1 MKPIIATFFCILYA
15 TGSHPQGSKM
25 DSPDPGITKIK
36 KDLQQ
41 VSAFTSID
49 SAISLIKQVIEE
61 SGKINFAEGEAE
73 ARQKLAAK
81 LNMKGEYQQAS
92 ENLAIA
98 KKIYESLDDSL
109 GFNYVWSTYG
119 MMYGMQSMYDS
130 SIHFFEAAI
139 GVAERN
145 GYEQELSGDYMNIAI
160 SYQMQ
165 SNFPEAL
172 RYQQKAFTLA
182 KARNNIEDQAYT
194 SLNMGLIY
202 FTMGDSSRA
211 EKEYIES
218 VNYAK
223 KVGENAVELYAYSNL
238 SELYLSKKQPQ
249 KAYDYAMKAAML
261 GRQMGD
267 QGIEAASLSK
277 ASRSLIDLKRF
288 DEAETLAR
296 QGMAVADSSGQPL
309 NIFQAYSAMGTL
321 LKSQENYKQAIPY
334 FEKGLAALQ
343 HSDIYD
349 EAVGQA
355 RHNLSECYEKT
366 NDYRTALLNY
376 KTGSQIL
383 DSVRSRENVRKAT
396 ELTMNYEYEK
406 RQEAQRI
413 EQKQK
418 DARSKERQIALM
430 IGLGLTL
437 ILTIVAF
444 TAYRNKQKANNVL
457 RLQKLEIERTLNRLE
472 ATQKQLIQSE
482 KMASLGELTAGIA
495 HEIQN
500 PLNFVNNFSE
510 VSTELLDEMKQV
522 IGKGDIEEIK
532 SIADDVKQNL
542 EKILH
547 HGKRADGIVKGM
559 LQHSRVSSGQKEPT
573 DINALADEYLRLAYH
588 GLRAKDK
595 SFNATMKTDFDTN
608 TGLVKIAPQDIGRV
622 ILNLLTNA
630 FYAVNEKKKSTFT
643 ERQEINYEPTVF
655 VGTKKEKDMVEIT
668 IRDNGNGIPE
678 KIRDKIFQPFFTTK
692 PTGQGTGL
700 GLSLSYDIVTN
711 GHGGEL
717 KMDTKQGV
725 GTTFTISIPANV

>member
-1 MKPIIATFFCILYA
+1 MKPIIATFFCIVYA
-15 TGSHPQGSKM
+15 TGSQAQGTKV
-25 DSPDPGITKIK
+25 DSPDPGIAKIK

-41 VSAFTSID
+41 VPAITNID
-49 SAISLIKQVIEE
+49 SAISFLKDVIVE

-73 ARQKLAAK
+73 ARQRLAAK
-81 LNMKGEYQQAS
+81 FNMKGEYQHAV
-92 ENLAIA
+92 ENLALA
-98 KKIYESLDDSL
+98 KNIYESLDDSL

-145 GYEQELSGDYMNIAI
+145 GYQQELAGDYMNIAI

-165 SNFPEAL
+165 SNFPQAL
-172 RYQQKAFTLA
+172 RYQQKAFSLA

-194 SLNMGLIY
+194 RLNMGLIY
-202 FTMGDSSRA
+202 FAMGDSGRA
-211 EKEYIES
+211 EQEYIES
-218 VNYAK
+218 VSYAK
-223 KVGENAVELYAYSNL
+223 SADVKIVELYAYSNL
-238 SELYLSKKQPQ
+238 SELYLTKKQPQ

-261 GRQMGD
+261 GREMGD

-277 ASRSLIDLKRF
+277 ASRSLINLERF
-288 DEAETLAR
+288 GEAETLAR

-321 LKSQENYKQAIPY
+321 FKARENYRQAIPY

-355 RHNLSECYEKT
+355 RYNLSECYEKT
-366 NDYRTALLNY
+366 NDFRAALLNY

-406 RQEAQRI
+406 KQEAQHI

-418 DARSKERQIALM
+418 DARSKERQVALL

-437 ILTIVAF
+437 VLAIVAF
-444 TAYRNKQKANNVL
+444 TGYRNKQKANNVL
-457 RLQKLEIERTLNRLE
+457 HQQKQEIEHTLNRLE

-510 VSTELLDEMKQV
+510 VSSELLDEMKQV
-522 IGKGDIEEIK
+522 IEKGDIEEIK
-532 SIADDVKQNL
+532 IITADVKQNL

-547 HGKRADGIVKGM
+547 HGKRAEGIVKGM
-559 LQHSRVSSGQKEPT
+559 LQHSRISSGQKEPT

-595 SFNATMKTDFDTN
+595 SFNAAMKTDFDSN
-608 TGLVKIAPQDIGRV
+608 TGLVNIVPQDIGRV

-630 FYAVNEKKKSTFT
+630 FYAVNEKKKHSFS
-643 ERQEINYEPTVF
+643 EAHGDRYEPTVF
-655 VGTKKEKDMVEIT
+655 VGTKREKNKVVIT
-668 IRDNGNGIPE
+668 VRDNGNGIPE

-700 GLSLSYDIVTN
+700 GLSLSYDIVIN
-711 GHGGEL
+711 GHGGDL
-717 KMDTKQGV
+717 KMETKEGE
-725 GTTFTISIPANV
+725 GTTFVISIPANS

>member
-1 MKPIIATFFCILYA
+1 
-15 TGSHPQGSKM
+15 
-25 DSPDPGITKIK
+25 
-36 KDLQQ
+36 
-41 VSAFTSID
+41 
-49 SAISLIKQVIEE
+49 
-61 SGKINFAEGEAE
+61 
-73 ARQKLAAK
+73 
-81 LNMKGEYQQAS
+81 
-92 ENLAIA
+92 
-98 KKIYESLDDSL
+98 SLDDSL

-444 TAYRNKQKANNVL
+444 TAYRNKHKANNVL

-559 LQHSRVSSGQKEPT
+559 LQHSRVSSGQKEPS

>member
-15 TGSHPQGSKM
+15 TCSLAQGTKV
-25 DSPDPGITKIK
+25 DSSDPGIAKIK
-36 KDLQQ
+36 KALQQ
-41 VSAFTSID
+41 VSAITNID
-49 SAISLIKQVIEE
+49 SAISFLKDVIEE

-73 ARQKLAAK
+73 ARQRLAAK
-81 LNMKGEYQQAS
+81 FNMKGEYQHAV
-92 ENLAIA
+92 ENLALA
-98 KKIYESLDDSL
+98 KNIYESLDDSL

-145 GYEQELSGDYMNIAI
+145 GYQEELAGDYMNIAI

-165 SNFPEAL
+165 SNFPQAL

-182 KARNNIEDQAYT
+182 KTRNNIEDLAYT
-194 SLNMGLIY
+194 SLNMGQIY
-202 FTMGDSSRA
+202 FSMGDSSRA
-211 EKEYIES
+211 EQEYIES
-218 VNYAK
+218 VSYAK
-223 KVGENAVELYAYSNL
+223 SAGEKAVELYAYSNL
-238 SELYLSKKQPQ
+238 SGLYLNNNQLH

-261 GRQMGD
+261 GREMGD

-277 ASRSLIDLKRF
+277 ASRSLIYLKKF
-288 DEAETLAR
+288 GEAETLAR

-309 NIFQAYSAMGTL
+309 TIFQAYSAMGTL
-321 LKSQENYKQAIPY
+321 FKAQENYSQAIPN
-334 FEKGLAALQ
+334 FEKGLSALQ
-343 HSDIYD
+343 NSDLYD

-355 RHNLSECYEKT
+355 RHDLSECYEKT
-366 NDYRTALLNY
+366 NDFRSALQNY
-376 KTGSQIL
+376 ITGSQIL

-396 ELTMNYEYEK
+396 ELSMNYEYEK
-406 RQEAQRI
+406 KQEAQRI

-418 DARSKERQIALM
+418 DARSKERQIALL

-437 ILTIVAF
+437 VLAIVAF
-444 TAYRNKQKANNVL
+444 TAYRNKQKANEVL
-457 RLQKLEIERTLNRLE
+457 HQQKQEIEHTLNRLE

-510 VSTELLDEMKQV
+510 VSSELLDELKQV
-522 IGKGDIEEIK
+522 IGNGDMEEIK

-547 HGKRADGIVKGM
+547 HGKRADSIVKGM
-559 LQHSRVSSGQKEPT
+559 LQHSRISSGQKEPT

-595 SFNATMKTDFDTN
+595 SFNATMKTDFDVN
-608 TGLVKIAPQDIGRV
+608 TGLVNIVPQDIGRV

-630 FYAVNEKKKSTFT
+630 FYSVNEKKISMLT
-643 ERQEINYEPTVF
+643 EAEKVKYEPTVF
-655 VGTKKEKDMVEIT
+655 VDTKKEKDKVVI
-668 IRDNGNGIPE
+668 IVSDNGNGIPE
-678 KIRDKIFQPFFTTK
+678 KIREKIFQPFFTTK
-692 PTGQGTGL
+692 PAGQGTGL
-700 GLSLSYDIVTN
+700 GLSLSYDIVIN

-717 KMDTKQGV
+717 KMETKEGE
-725 GTTFTISIPANV
+725 GTTFTILIPFGH

>member
-1 MKPIIATFFCILYA
+1 MKPIIATIFCIFVA
-15 TGSHPQGSKM
+15 IGSLAQGTKL
-25 DSPDPGITKIK
+25 DSPDAGIAKIK
-36 KDLQQ
+36 KALQQ
-41 VSAFTSID
+41 VPSITSID
-49 SAISLIKQVIEE
+49 SAISFIKSVIEE

-81 LNMKGEYQQAS
+81 FNMKGEYRQAAQ
-92 ENLAIA
+92 NLAIA
-98 KKIYESLDDSL
+98 EKIYRSLNDSL

-130 SIHFFEAAI
+130 SIHFFESAI

-145 GYEQELSGDYMNIAI
+145 GYQQELAGDYMNIAI

-165 SNFPEAL
+165 SNFPQAL

-182 KARNNIEDQAYT
+182 KARNNLEDQAYT

-211 EKEYIES
+211 EREYIES
-218 VNYAK
+218 VGYAESVGV
-223 KVGENAVELYAYSNL
+223 KVVELYAYSNL
-238 SELYLSKKQPQ
+238 AELYLSKKEPQ
-249 KAYDYAMKAAML
+249 KAYDYAMKAAIL
-261 GRQMGD
+261 GHEVGD

-277 ASRSLIDLKRF
+277 ASRSLIYLKRF
-288 DEAETLAR
+288 PEAERLAR

-321 LKSQENYKQAIPY
+321 FKSQQNYSQAIPY
-334 FEKGLAALQ
+334 FEKGLGTLQ

-349 EAVGQA
+349 EAVGRA
-355 RHNLSECYEKT
+355 RYDLSECYEKT
-366 NDYRTALLNY
+366 SDFKTALLNY

-396 ELTMNYEYEK
+396 ELSMNYEYEK
-406 RQEAQRI
+406 TQEAQRI

-418 DARSKERQIALM
+418 DARSKERQIALL

-437 ILTIVAF
+437 VLAIVAF
-444 TAYRNKQKANNVL
+444 TAYRNKQKANEVL
-457 RLQKLEIERTLNRLE
+457 HQQKQEIEHTLNQLE

-510 VSTELLDEMKQV
+510 VSSELLDEMKQV
-522 IGKGDIEEIK
+522 IDKGDMEEIK
-532 SIADDVKQNL
+532 SISEDVKQNL

-547 HGKRADGIVKGM
+547 HGKRADSIVKGM
-559 LQHSRVSSGQKEPT
+559 LQHSRISSRQKEPT
-573 DINALADEYLRLAYH
+573 DINALADEYLRLSYH

-595 SFNATMKTDFDTN
+595 TFNATTKTDFDAN
-608 TGLVKIAPQDIGRV
+608 TGLVNIVPQDIGRV
-622 ILNLLTNA
+622 MLNLLTNA
-630 FYAVNEKKKSTFT
+630 FYSVNEKKKSILT
-643 ERQEINYEPTVF
+643 EGRDIKYEPTVF
-655 VGTKKEKDMVEIT
+655 VGTKKEKDKVVI
-668 IRDNGNGIPE
+668 IVRDNGNGIPE
-678 KIRDKIFQPFFTTK
+678 KIRNKIFQPFFTTK

-717 KMDTKQGV
+717 KMETKEGE
-725 GTTFTISIPANV
+725 GTTFIISIPANS